1 MIAGLLFCFIAMIVA
16 QSVTPY
22 WWWIMLVP
30 FFYGLVMERNGWR
43 AFAVGMISAGFL
55 WLVASLYFWVF
66 GGGIIVERITK
77 MTEFGT
83 PWLLVAASTVV
94 GLVVGGISAATGYF
108 LKAGFRRPSQA

>member
-16 QSVTPY
+16 QLITPY
-22 WWWIMLVP
+22 WWWIMIVP

-43 AFAVGMISAGFL
+43 AFAVGMISAGSL

-66 GGGIIVERITK
+66 GGGIIAEKITK
-77 MTEFGT
+77 MAGLST
-83 PWLLVAASTVV
+83 PWLLVAASTVI

-108 LKAGFRRPSQA
+108 LKSGFRQPSRV